1 MQFQVPQFIEVE
13 DKIFGPLTF
22 KQFAYLAG
30 TAGISVMLYAYLPFF
45 IAVLFILP
53 IAGLGLALAFYRY
66 NGRPFIM
73 TLEAAIRYSLSKR
86 LYVWKRGEKK
96 AGPIEKTA
104 EQAAEELARSIV
116 VPRLSESKL
125 KDLAWGLDVHKNVQ

>member
-30 TAGISVMLYAYLPFF
+30 TAGISVVLYTYLPFF
-45 IAVLFILP
+45 IAVLFIVP
-53 IAGLGLALAFYRY
+53 IGALGLALAFYKY
-66 NGRPFIM
+66 NGRPFILVM
-73 TLEAAIRYSLSKR
+73 EAAIKYALSKH
-86 LYVWKRGEKK
+86 LYVWRHEEKKIDASEKAGEK
-96 AGPIEKTA
+96 
-104 EQAAEELARSIV
+104 AAEEIARSLS

-125 KDLAWGLDVHKNVQ
+125 KDIAWGLDVHKNVK